1 MVASGMGMVTGS
13 ILNRLQNRPRVLR
26 ILLGLS
32 WALFVLLA
40 ITTVAACV
48 NIAFLPAEQQLNFS
62 LLDLIVAIA
71 ALKILSVLLAS
82 LHEMRM
88 KQLMPNQPGSALNHL
103 HWALRLTPGNPEL
116 HYAWGHLLFLQGD
129 LQGARERYAYVLK
142 LFPLESPAAVYLGRL
157 ELSVG
162 NWDAAGIQFGKAY
175 RLRRG
180 VAWND
185 LREAIPAQVAEFV
198 PSKIRTSWSKLDF
211 DQMQLQFLLQ
221 GRYLPASFQVLSE
234 NYHNL
239 MRELSARGLI
249 TYPLKLSAQQHAP
262 ISPYWG
268 RNVHVSPVPAFPSR
282 VVKITEPEAIEAT
295 FLSEGLVVVD
305 NFLAPDALEAILHF
319 CQKSTIWHDDHKEGG
334 YLGSYIDDGFSCPL
348 LYQTARELK
357 ETLPS
362 VLGAWSLLQMWGY
375 NHDSHCPGIGLHAD
389 SAAVNI
395 NFWLTP
401 DQANRDPE
409 HGGLLVYPI
418 EAPPDWD
425 FETLNNAT
433 EKMSALISE
442 KAVKPIKIA
451 YRQNRAVI
459 FRSRFFHSTDQVD
472 FEPGYLNRRIN
483 VTLLYGR
490 YQPEL

>member
-13 ILNRLQNRPRVLR
+13 ILNTLHKRPLTVRV
-26 ILLGLS
+26 LLGLA

-40 ITTVAACV
+40 IATVVACV
-48 NIAFLPAEQQLNFS
+48 SIAFLSAEQQLPFS
-62 LLDLIVAIA
+62 LFDLIVAIA
-71 ALKILSVLLAS
+71 LLKLLSVALSS

-88 KQLMPNQPGSALNHL
+88 KQLMPGQPGSALNHL

-129 LQGARERYAYVLK
+129 LQGARERYNFVLK
-142 LFPLESPAAVYLGRL
+142 LFPLESPASVYLGRL

-162 NWDAAGIQFGKAY
+162 NWDEAGFQFGKAY

-185 LREAIPAQVAEFV
+185 LREAIPAQVSEAT
-198 PSKIRTSWSKLDF
+198 PKKIRTSWSKLHF
-211 DQMQLQFLLQ
+211 DEQQLAFLLQ
-221 GRYLPASFQVLSE
+221 GRYLPASFQVLRE
-234 NYHNL
+234 NYQHL
-239 MRELSARGLI
+239 MRELSARGPLV
-249 TYPLKLSAQQHAP
+249 YPLQLSAQQHAP
-262 ISPYWG
+262 ISPYLG
-268 RNVHVSPVPAFPSR
+268 RNVHISPVPAFPSR
-282 VVKITEPEAIEAT
+282 VVKLTEPPAIEAT
-295 FLSEGLVVVD
+295 FLAEGCVVLD
-305 NFLAPDALEAILHF
+305 NFLAPDALEALLHF

-348 LYQTARELK
+348 LYQVARELK
-357 ETLPS
+357 ESLPA

-375 NHDSHCPGIGLHAD
+375 NHDSQCQGIGLHAD
-389 SAAVNI
+389 SAAVNV

-401 DQANRDPE
+401 EDANRDPE
-409 HGGLLVYPI
+409 QGGLLVYPI
-418 EAPPDWD
+418 EAPANWD
-425 FETLNNAT
+425 FETLNTAT
-433 EKMSALISE
+433 EKMQALIAE
-442 KAVKPIKIA
+442 KGLEPIKIS

-459 FRSRFFHSTDQVD
+459 FRSRYFHTTDQVN

-490 YQPEL
+490 YQPEF